1 MNSILRIWWISLIF
15 KLVLAAIIPLC
26 PDEAYYWVWSKHL
39 QLSYYDHPGMIAWL
53 FKVGSL
59 FEFLGNGV
67 RWPIVILGHL
77 TVLIWIKILSSLFNH
92 ETSKQWLWLSLS
104 SPLLGFG
111 SIIATPDVPVV
122 FFWSVSVFLFLELER
137 NPSWKS
143 FAMLGSAL
151 GLGFCAKYHIVLFP
165 VLVFFYIFLEKKFHL
180 LRVKDILIAVLFGL
194 FFSLPVIIWNVRHDF
209 ISFKFQIEHGLGQ
222 NIWKPFWT
230 YSYVLGQIAAVFP
243 IVFWAAFRKRTSN
256 KGRFLYYVAWGP
268 LLFFLFSS
276 FKGKVELNWPII
288 AVPAILGLAAANE
301 RFRRYF
307 KLAHIFWF
315 CLLSFFSINLFFPML
330 ENTPAKLQE
339 PVQYRKLENL
349 QAQYSPLFA
358 GTYQMASRLWFKS
371 KKPVYKLY
379 KMSREDFF
387 DHIEGSI
394 PTTSQF
400 FVVSDFECDLPNW
413 ITTASYAVKRIQE
426 WDTTFVL
433 YEVTKK

>member
-77 TVLIWIKILSSLFNH
+77 TVLIWVKILNNIFNH

-143 FAMLGSAL
+143 FALLGSAL

-180 LRVKDILIAVLFGL
+180 LRFKNILIAVLFGL
-194 FFSLPVIIWNVRHDF
+194 FFFTGNYL
-209 ISFKFQIEHGLGQ
+209 
-222 NIWKPFWT
+222 
-230 YSYVLGQIAAVFP
+230 
-243 IVFWAAFRKRTSN
+243 
-256 KGRFLYYVAWGP
+256 
-268 LLFFLFSS
+268 
-276 FKGKVELNWPII
+276 
-288 AVPAILGLAAANE
+288 E
-301 RFRRYF
+301 R
-307 KLAHIFWF
+307 
-315 CLLSFFSINLFFPML
+315 
-330 ENTPAKLQE
+330 
-339 PVQYRKLENL
+339 
-349 QAQYSPLFA
+349 
-358 GTYQMASRLWFKS
+358 
-371 KKPVYKLY
+371 
-379 KMSREDFF
+379 
-387 DHIEGSI
+387 
-394 PTTSQF
+394 
-400 FVVSDFECDLPNW
+400 
-413 ITTASYAVKRIQE
+413 
-426 WDTTFVL
+426 
-433 YEVTKK
+433 